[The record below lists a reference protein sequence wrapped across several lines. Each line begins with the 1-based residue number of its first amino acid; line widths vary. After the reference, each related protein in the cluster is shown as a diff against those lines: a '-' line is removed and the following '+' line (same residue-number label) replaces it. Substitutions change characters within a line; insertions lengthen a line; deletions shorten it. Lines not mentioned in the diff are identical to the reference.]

1 MEYRT
6 LGRSG
11 LKVSVLTM
19 GTMTFGGAGNFAKT
33 GNTDLAGAR
42 RQIDLCL
49 DAGVNL
55 IDTANVYSRGL
66 SEEIVG
72 EALGAKR
79 NDVLVASKVRFRM
92 GDGPNDEGLSRHH
105 ILRAVEA
112 SLRRLRSDHIDILYL
127 HEWDGQTPL
136 EETLA
141 AVDGLVAQG
150 KVRYVGASNYSA
162 WHLMKALAV
171 ADARGFP
178 RLVTQQ
184 IHYTLEAREAE
195 YELVPVAARRRRRH
209 PGLEP
214 DRRRPA
220 LGQVRPRHPL
230 GPPGRR
236 LERAADPRPAP
247 ALAHRRGAEGGRRR
261 PRRLRRPG
269 RPRLAPRPP
278 RRRLARHRRPQR
290 GAVPRQPRRRRPR
303 AHRRRAHP
311 PRRSQRPA
319 GHLPLLAPEPDRAAR
334 FGPADFRGEPEA
346 ALTFRSRAR
355 RWCMRCAC
363 AVHKACI

>member
-19 GTMTFGGAGNFAKT
+19 GTMTFGGAANFAKT
-33 GNTDLAGAR
+33 GTTDLVGAR

-55 IDTANVYSRGL
+55 IDTADVYSRGL

-72 EALGAKR
+72 EALAGR
-79 NDVLVASKVRFRM
+79 RGDLLIASKVRFPM
-92 GDGPNDEGLSRHH
+92 GDGPNDQGLSRHH
-105 ILRAVEA
+105 VLRGVEA
-112 SLRRLRSDHIDILYL
+112 SLKRLRTDVIDILYL

-141 AVDGLVAQG
+141 ALDTLVAQG

-162 WHLMKALAV
+162 WHLMKALAI

-195 YELVPVAARRRRRH
+195 YELVPVALTEGVGILVWSPIAGGLLSGKYGPDTPSARQVAGWREPPIRDVPRLWRIVEVLKQVAAAH
-209 PGLEP
+209 GVSGAQVALAWLLGRPGVTSLVI
-214 DRRRPA
+214 
-220 LGQVRPRHPL
+220 G
-230 GPPGRR
+230 GRTEEQFRDSLQAADLR
-236 LERAADPRPAP
+236 LTDDERARLDAVSAP
-247 ALAHRRGAEGGRRR
+247 PVIYPYWHQNWTA
-261 PRRLRRPG
+261 
-269 RPRLAPRPP
+269 
-278 RRRLARHRRPQR
+278 
-290 GAVPRQPRRRRPR
+290 
-303 AHRRRAHP
+303 
-311 PRRSQRPA
+311 
-319 GHLPLLAPEPDRAAR
+319 AAR
-334 FGPADFRGEPEA
+334 FGPADFRGEP
-346 ALTFRSRAR
+346 
-355 RWCMRCAC
+355 
-363 AVHKACI
+363 

>member
-19 GTMTFGGAGNFAKT
+19 GTMTFGGAANFAKT
-33 GNTDLAGAR
+33 GTTDLVGAR

-55 IDTANVYSRGL
+55 IDTADVYSRGL

-72 EALGAKR
+72 EALAGR
-79 NDVLVASKVRFRM
+79 RGDLLIASKVRFPM
-92 GDGPNDEGLSRHH
+92 GDGPNDQGLSRHH
-105 ILRAVEA
+105 VLRGVEA
-112 SLRRLRSDHIDILYL
+112 SLKRLRTDVIDILYL

-141 AVDGLVAQG
+141 ALDTLVAQG

-162 WHLMKALAV
+162 WHLMKALAI

-195 YELVPVAARRRRRH
+195 YELVPVALTEGVGILVWSPIAGGLLSGKYGPDTPSARQVAGWREPPIRDVPRLWRIVEVLKQVAAAH
-209 PGLEP
+209 GVSGAQVALAWLLGRPGVNSLVI
-214 DRRRPA
+214 
-220 LGQVRPRHPL
+220 G
-230 GPPGRR
+230 GRTEEQFRDSLQAADLR
-236 LERAADPRPAP
+236 LTDDERARLDAVSAP
-247 ALAHRRGAEGGRRR
+247 PVIYPYWHQNWTA
-261 PRRLRRPG
+261 
-269 RPRLAPRPP
+269 
-278 RRRLARHRRPQR
+278 
-290 GAVPRQPRRRRPR
+290 
-303 AHRRRAHP
+303 
-311 PRRSQRPA
+311 
-319 GHLPLLAPEPDRAAR
+319 AAR
-334 FGPADFRGEPEA
+334 FGPADFRGEP
-346 ALTFRSRAR
+346 
-355 RWCMRCAC
+355 
-363 AVHKACI
+363 

>member
-19 GTMTFGGAGNFAKT
+19 GTMTFGGDGRFAAT
-33 GNTDLAGAR
+33 GNSDVTAAR

-55 IDTANVYSRGL
+55 LDTANVYSRGL

-79 NDVLVASKVRFRM
+79 NAILIASKVRFPT
-92 GDGPNDEGLSRHH
+92 GDGPNDQGLSRHH
-105 ILRAVEA
+105 VLREVEA
-112 SLRRLRSDHIDILYL
+112 SLRRLKTDVLDILYL

-141 AVDGLVAQG
+141 ALDTLVAQG

-162 WHLMKALAV
+162 WHLMKALAI

-195 YELVPVAARRRRRH
+195 YELVPVAVTEGVGILVWSPIAGGLLSGKYGPDAPSARQVAGWREPPIRDVPRLWRIVDVLKQVAGAH
-209 PGLEP
+209 GVSGARVALAWLLGRPGVTSLVI
-214 DRRRPA
+214 
-220 LGQVRPRHPL
+220 G
-230 GPPGRR
+230 GRTEEQFRDSLQAAGLR
-236 LERAADPRPAP
+236 LADDERARLDAVSAP
-247 ALAHRRGAEGGRRR
+247 PMIYPYWHQNWTA
-261 PRRLRRPG
+261 
-269 RPRLAPRPP
+269 
-278 RRRLARHRRPQR
+278 
-290 GAVPRQPRRRRPR
+290 
-303 AHRRRAHP
+303 
-311 PRRSQRPA
+311 
-319 GHLPLLAPEPDRAAR
+319 AAR
-334 FGPADFRGEPEA
+334 LGPADFRGEP
-346 ALTFRSRAR
+346 
-355 RWCMRCAC
+355 
-363 AVHKACI
+363 

>member
-19 GTMTFGGAGNFAKT
+19 GTMTFGGDGRFAAT
-33 GNTDLAGAR
+33 GNSDVTAAR

-55 IDTANVYSRGL
+55 LDTANVYSRGL

-79 NDVLVASKVRFRM
+79 NAILIASKVRFPT
-92 GDGPNDEGLSRHH
+92 GDGPNDQGLSRHH
-105 ILRAVEA
+105 VLREVEA
-112 SLRRLRSDHIDILYL
+112 SLRRLKTDVLDILYL

-141 AVDGLVAQG
+141 ALDTLVAQG

-162 WHLMKALAV
+162 WHLMKALAI

-195 YELVPVAARRRRRH
+195 YELVPVAVTEGVGILVWSPIAGGLLSGKYGPDAPSARQVAGWREPPIRDVPRLWRIVDVLKQVAGAH
-209 PGLEP
+209 GVSGARVALAWLLGRPGVTSLVI
-214 DRRRPA
+214 
-220 LGQVRPRHPL
+220 G
-230 GPPGRR
+230 GRTEEQFRDSLQAAGLR
-236 LERAADPRPAP
+236 LADDERARLDAVSAP
-247 ALAHRRGAEGGRRR
+247 PMIYPYWHQNWTA
-261 PRRLRRPG
+261 
-269 RPRLAPRPP
+269 
-278 RRRLARHRRPQR
+278 
-290 GAVPRQPRRRRPR
+290 
-303 AHRRRAHP
+303 
-311 PRRSQRPA
+311 
-319 GHLPLLAPEPDRAAR
+319 AAR
-334 FGPADFRGEPEA
+334 FGPADFRGEP
-346 ALTFRSRAR
+346 
-355 RWCMRCAC
+355 
-363 AVHKACI
+363 

>member
-19 GTMTFGGAGNFAKT
+19 GTMTFGGDGRFAAT
-33 GNTDLAGAR
+33 GNSDVTAAR

-55 IDTANVYSRGL
+55 LDTANVYSRGL

-79 NDVLVASKVRFRM
+79 NAILIASKVRFPT
-92 GDGPNDEGLSRHH
+92 GDGPNDQGLSRHH
-105 ILRAVEA
+105 VLREVEA
-112 SLRRLRSDHIDILYL
+112 SLRRLKTDVLDILYL

-141 AVDGLVAQG
+141 ALDTLVAQG

-162 WHLMKALAV
+162 WHLMKALAI

-195 YELVPVAARRRRRH
+195 YELVPVAVTEGVGILVWSPIAGGLLSGKYGPDAPSARQVAGWREPPIRDLPRLWRIVDVLKQVAGAH
-209 PGLEP
+209 GVSGARVALAWLLGRPGVTSLVI
-214 DRRRPA
+214 
-220 LGQVRPRHPL
+220 G
-230 GPPGRR
+230 GRTEEQFRDSLQAAGLR
-236 LERAADPRPAP
+236 LADDERARLDAVSAP
-247 ALAHRRGAEGGRRR
+247 PMIYPYWHQNWTA
-261 PRRLRRPG
+261 
-269 RPRLAPRPP
+269 
-278 RRRLARHRRPQR
+278 
-290 GAVPRQPRRRRPR
+290 
-303 AHRRRAHP
+303 
-311 PRRSQRPA
+311 
-319 GHLPLLAPEPDRAAR
+319 AAR
-334 FGPADFRGEPEA
+334 LGPADFRGEP
-346 ALTFRSRAR
+346 
-355 RWCMRCAC
+355 
-363 AVHKACI
+363 

>member
-19 GTMTFGGAGNFAKT
+19 GTMTFGGDGRFAAT
-33 GNTDLAGAR
+33 GNSDVTAAR

-55 IDTANVYSRGL
+55 LDTANVYSRGL

-79 NDVLVASKVRFRM
+79 NAILIASKVRFPT
-92 GDGPNDEGLSRHH
+92 GDGPNDQGLSRHH
-105 ILRAVEA
+105 VLREVEA
-112 SLRRLRSDHIDILYL
+112 SLRRLKTDVLDILYL

-141 AVDGLVAQG
+141 ALDTLVAQG

-195 YELVPVAARRRRRH
+195 YELVPVALAEGLGILVWSPLAGGLLSGKYGPDTPSARQVAGWREPPIRDLPRLWRIVDVLKAVAAECGVSGARVALAWLLGR
-209 PGLEP
+209 PGVTSLVI
-214 DRRRPA
+214 
-220 LGQVRPRHPL
+220 G
-230 GPPGRR
+230 GRTEEQFRDSLQAAGLR
-236 LERAADPRPAP
+236 LADDERARLDAVSAP
-247 ALAHRRGAEGGRRR
+247 PMIYPYWHQNWTA
-261 PRRLRRPG
+261 
-269 RPRLAPRPP
+269 
-278 RRRLARHRRPQR
+278 
-290 GAVPRQPRRRRPR
+290 
-303 AHRRRAHP
+303 
-311 PRRSQRPA
+311 
-319 GHLPLLAPEPDRAAR
+319 AAR
-334 FGPADFRGEPEA
+334 LGPADFRGEP
-346 ALTFRSRAR
+346 
-355 RWCMRCAC
+355 
-363 AVHKACI
+363 